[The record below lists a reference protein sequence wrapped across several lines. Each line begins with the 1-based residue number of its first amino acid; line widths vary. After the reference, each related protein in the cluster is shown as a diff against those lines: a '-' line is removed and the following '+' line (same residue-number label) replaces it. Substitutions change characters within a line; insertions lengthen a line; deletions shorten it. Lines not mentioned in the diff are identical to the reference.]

1 MATCLSSKYNLPIKV
16 CGSNSRGFYMQL
28 YTGAGAP
35 PELDVDNL
43 PSDFMKISKNRN
55 TINFSTADLLRL
67 NDRAQEATKEI
78 YVMTN
83 VVVNE
88 LIKDL
93 RSNIGCLYKLAECVS
108 MLDMLHSFAKS
119 CTLSSYVRPE
129 FTDTLAVKQSRHPIL
144 DIISFNLVPNNIFAS
159 RESNFIL
166 ITGPNMSGKTTYLKQ
181 VALLQIMAQVG
192 SFVPAVYASFRVTSQ
207 IFSRVGSDDDISSN
221 SSTFMLEMRE
231 LSYVLQNVS
240 SNCLV
245 IVDELGR
252 GTSNEEGFGICHA
265 VCEHLLTTKTR
276 LHVCNVTD

>member
-1 MATCLSSKYNLPIKV
+1 
-16 CGSNSRGFYMQL
+16 
-28 YTGAGAP
+28 
-35 PELDVDNL
+35 
-43 PSDFMKISKNRN
+43 MKISKNRN

-144 DIISFNLVPNNIFAS
+144 DIISFNLVPNNI
-159 RESNFIL
+159 
-166 ITGPNMSGKTTYLKQ
+166 SGKTTYLKQ